1 MIKKGSNVKVLV
13 GKDKNKSG
21 EIIELDRKRNRAKI
35 KGINMI
41 KKHLKTTKERKG
53 GIVDKENFVHLSN
66 LKLEQKQD
74 KKKTVKKGETNCSCS
89 Y

>member
-21 EIIELDRKRNRAKI
+21 EIIELDRRRNRAKI

-66 LKLEQKQD
+66 LKLDEKKENKKVAKKWYQD
-74 KKKTVKKGETNCSCS
+74 
-89 Y
+89 

>member
-66 LKLEQKQD
+66 LKLNQKQD
-74 KKKTVKKGETNCSCS
+74 KKKEVKKWYQG
-89 Y
+89 

>member
-66 LKLEQKQD
+66 LKLDEKKENKKVAKKWYQD
-74 KKKTVKKGETNCSCS
+74 
-89 Y
+89 

>member
-66 LKLEQKQD
+66 LKLDE
-74 KKKTVKKGETNCSCS
+74 KKENKKVAKK
-89 Y
+89 

>member
-1 MIKKGSNVKVLV
+1 MIKKGTNVKVLV

-21 EIIELDRKRNRAKI
+21 EIIELDRRRDRAKI

-41 KKHLKTTKERKG
+41 KKHVKTTKEKKG

-66 LKLEQKQD
+66 LKLDEKQD
-74 KKKTVKKGETNCSCS
+74 KKKVVKKW
-89 Y
+89 YQD

>member
-13 GKDKNKSG
+13 GKDKNKTG

-35 KGINMI
+35 KGVNMI

-53 GIVDKENFVHLSN
+53 GIVDKENFVHL
-66 LKLEQKQD
+66 
-74 KKKTVKKGETNCSCS
+74 
-89 Y
+89 

>member
-1 MIKKGSNVKVLV
+1 MMKKGSNVKVLV
-13 GKDKNKSG
+13 GKDKNKTG

-53 GIVDKENFVHLSN
+53 GIVDKENFIHLSN
-66 LKLEQKQD
+66 LKLDQKQD
-74 KKKTVKKGETNCSCS
+74 KKRLLKNDTKIKNTLS
-89 Y
+89 

>member
-66 LKLEQKQD
+66 LKLDQKRD
-74 KKKTVKKGETNCSCS
+74 KKRRLKNDTKIKNTIS
-89 Y
+89 